1 MRALL
6 VRPVR
11 GERNNWKQ
19 KNCCTKMVRS
29 TGFLS
34 YHQALPT
41 LEGWVMHFAFCV
53 SCVCK
58 GLLVGHVA
66 GNLSSRSRSAGYMTA
81 PVILY
86 ERRAIVMGSAF
97 HIDRSNTKNFRNTLR
112 FVFECDSG
120 DIFMNTISCV

>member
-11 GERNNWKQ
+11 EERDNWKQ
-19 KNCCTKMVRS
+19 KKCCTMVRN

-34 YHQALPT
+34 HRRALPT
-41 LEGWVMHFAFCV
+41 LEGWVMHSAFCV

-58 GLLVGHVA
+58 GLLVGHEA

-81 PVILY
+81 TVILY
-86 ERRAIVMGSAF
+86 ERRPVVMGSAF
-97 HIDRSNTKNFRNTLR
+97 HIDQSNPKNFRNSLPW
-112 FVFECDSG
+112 
-120 DIFMNTISCV
+120 I